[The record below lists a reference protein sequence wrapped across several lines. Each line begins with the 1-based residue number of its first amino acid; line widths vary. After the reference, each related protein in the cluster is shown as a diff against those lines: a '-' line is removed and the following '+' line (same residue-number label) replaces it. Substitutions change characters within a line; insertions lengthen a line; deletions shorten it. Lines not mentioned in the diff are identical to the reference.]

1 MNAQIESL
9 DQPSRRKFLQIGGA
23 IVVSFTFPGLGIA
36 QTSTPKNKLALYEG
50 LDSWLAIGPTGD
62 VTVYCGKVELG
73 TGVTTGLSQI
83 VAEELDFPV
92 TRIRMIMGDTAIVP
106 DQGTTTGSKTTQ
118 MGGPQLRRAAAEAR
132 AALAE
137 LAAVRLGVAPDQIVV
152 RDGIVFASNAPDKTL
167 TFADLLGGKRFDRKL
182 SVNTKLKPI
191 ADYTVVGQP
200 VPRVDLPAKITGSFE
215 YVQNVR
221 LPGMLHGRVVRPP
234 AIGAK
239 LLRVDEK
246 SVKKLGARVV
256 TRGDFVGV
264 VAKREETAIAAARQL
279 KVEWK
284 IPSNAEESID
294 IHRELRTY
302 PSELQKIA
310 TNGDVEASLSQAAK
324 VIKASYYS
332 PFQMHGSI
340 GPSCGLADVRAD
352 GTTVWCGTQHSFGLI
367 AAVAGVLNIP
377 ADKVRVAWTEASG
390 CYGHNGADDSA
401 VDAALLSQAIGKPV
415 RVQWM
420 RQDEHG
426 WEPKG
431 PAMAMDLTAG
441 LDRGGNVVAWDFINI
456 TSTHS
461 TRPRNQPGN
470 TLGGNLIGYAP
481 AYEFSNGGRNA
492 NVSYEFAAKRV
503 QIRYHQ
509 SSPLRPSALRGLSAY
524 PHTFANESFMDEV
537 AAAAGVDPIAF
548 RLKYLKDPRARAVIE
563 RVARLS
569 KWEVNQAAHQT
580 EGNDASKDNL
590 LRGRGFAFC
599 QYENE
604 NAYAAIVVDA
614 EVDRETGQL
623 HVRRMYAAFDCGL
636 IVNPDGVRNQVEGCL
651 MQGMS
656 RALFEEVT
664 FNRGGTTSTD
674 WSSYPIARFS
684 DMPDVVE
691 VELINHL
698 DKPSVGAGEAST
710 CPVAAAI
717 GNAIFNATGARLR
730 EYPFKPERVK
740 AAMAASQASGATA

>member
-1 MNAQIESL
+1 MNARIGSSEL
-9 DQPSRRKFLQIGGA
+9 DQPSRRRFLQIGGA
-23 IVVSFTFPGLGIA
+23 VVVSFAFPGLSIA

-50 LDSWLAIGPTGD
+50 LDSWLAIGQNGD

-92 TRIRMIMGDTAIVP
+92 TRIHMIMGDTAIVP

-137 LAAVRLGVAPDQIVV
+137 LAAARLGVSPDQIVV

-167 TFADLLGGKRFDRKL
+167 TFADLLDGKRFDRKL
-182 SVNTKLKPI
+182 SANTKLKPI

-239 LLRVDEK
+239 LVRVDEK
-246 SVKKLGARVV
+246 SIKKLDARVI

-279 KVEWK
+279 KVEWN
-284 IPSNAEESID
+284 IPPNAEDSVD

-302 PSELQKIA
+302 PSELQNVA
-310 TNGDVEASLSQAAK
+310 TNGDVDASLLQATK

-340 GPSCGLADVRAD
+340 GPSCGLADIRAD

-401 VDAALLSQAIGKPV
+401 VDAALLSQAVGKPV

-431 PAMAMDLTAG
+431 PAMVMDLVAG
-441 LDRGGNVVAWDFINI
+441 LDRDGNVVAWDFINI

-470 TLGGNLIGYAP
+470 TLGGNLTGHAP

-537 AAAAGVDPIAF
+537 AVAAGVDPIVF
-548 RLKYLKDPRARAVIE
+548 RLKYLKDSRARAVIE
-563 RVARLS
+563 SVARLS
-569 KWEVNQAAHQT
+569 KWDARRA
-580 EGNDASKDNL
+580 GNDAGKDNIMH
-590 LRGRGFAFC
+590 GRGFAFC

-604 NAYAAIVVDA
+604 NAYAAIVADA
-614 EVDRETGQL
+614 EVDRETGQV

-651 MQGMS
+651 VQGMS

-674 WSSYPIARFS
+674 WSSYQIARFS
-684 DMPDVVE
+684 DVPDVVE

-717 GNAIFNATGARLR
+717 GNAIFHATGARLR
-730 EYPFKPERVK
+730 EYPFKPDRVK
-740 AAMAASQASGATA
+740 AAMTQLSGVTT